1 MIDEDQCGFIPAR
14 QTQDNI
20 RRTLHI
26 LGKIN
31 RDKSSAALISL
42 DAEKAFDRVG
52 WEFLYQ
58 TLERFGF
65 NQDSIKII
73 RVIYQEPTARI
84 KVNGSLTDRFYLS
97 RGTRQGCCLSPILF
111 ALYIEPLA
119 QAIRQEEG
127 IKGITMGQM
136 EHKIGL
142 FADDVML
149 YLQDLDTSLPKLL
162 EVIEQFHVCSG
173 YKLNIT
179 KTQIIHFNYCPG
191 EEIKNKLNINWKS
204 KTLKYLGVIITKNPE
219 LLYKANYKPIN
230 NNIKKD
236 LERWSTYPLDFS
248 SRINVIKMN
257 ILPRLLYLFQSLP
270 VEIPLQQFAQW
281 DKMVSRFIWG
291 GGNAPE
297 YVSLLYICQKR
308 KVEWLCQT

>member
-26 LGKIN
+26 LRKIS

-65 NQDSIKII
+65 NQDLIKII
-73 RVIYQEPTARI
+73 RVIYQQPTTRI
-84 KVNGSLTDRFYLS
+84 KVNGSLTDSFYLS

-127 IKGITMGQM
+127 IKDITMGQM

-142 FADDVML
+142 FADDVVL

-191 EEIKNKLNINWKS
+191 EEIKNKLGNKNIEIFRRNHNK
-204 KTLKYLGVIITKNPE
+204 
-219 LLYKANYKPIN
+219 KP
-230 NNIKKD
+230 
-236 LERWSTYPLDFS
+236 
-248 SRINVIKMN
+248 
-257 ILPRLLYLFQSLP
+257 
-270 VEIPLQQFAQW
+270 
-281 DKMVSRFIWG
+281 
-291 GGNAPE
+291 
-297 YVSLLYICQKR
+297 
-308 KVEWLCQT
+308 